1 MQTKNLKSF
10 AVLDDAA
17 GEVEAV
23 FATLN
28 VVDSHGDLTRTGAF
42 DPEDVRI
49 SAYGHESWY
58 GQLPVGRG
66 AIEERGDE
74 AIFKG
79 AFFMNTT
86 AGRDTFNVVTAM
98 GSLQEWSYGFDV
110 LESSYGEI
118 DGKAVQFLDKLK
130 VHEVSPVLIG
140 AGVNTRTL
148 GVKGE
153 GMKLSEQA
161 TAVVAAAD
169 DLLTRVGSVVAL
181 RAEKGKTGIGSDAAA
196 ALVKLEDT
204 LTTLGELVAK
214 ASESS
219 DEQNPELADALAA
232 EMLRI
237 ERDRLAQL
245 TGASE

>member
-1 MQTKNLKSF
+1 MRTKNLKSL
-10 AVLDDAA
+10 AIDDADA
-17 GEVEAV
+17 GEVSAV

-28 VVDSHGDLTRTGAF
+28 VVDSHGDVTRSGAF
-42 DPEDVRI
+42 ASEDVRI

-66 AIEERGDE
+66 SIREQGDE
-74 AIFKG
+74 AIFTGK
-79 AFFMNTT
+79 FFMETT
-86 AGRDTFNVVTAM
+86 AGRDTFHVVKAM
-98 GSLQEWSYGFDV
+98 GELQEWSYGFDV
-110 LESSYGEI
+110 IEAAHGEI
-118 DGKAVQFLDKLK
+118 DGKSVQFLDKLK

-148 GVKGE
+148 GVKSD

-169 DLLTRVGSVVAL
+169 DLLTRVGSVMAL

-219 DEQNPELADALAA
+219 DEQDPELADALAA